1 MYKILN
7 VTTGEYIVS
16 MFRLTTSKGYHIYRD
31 PLYIHNMKGFED
43 CLFFT
48 KLGAYFR
55 LWISFR
61 KTRHLYLI
69 VKV

>member
-7 VTTGEYIVS
+7 VATGEYIVS
-16 MFRLTTSKGYHIYRD
+16 MFRLTTLKGYNIYRD
-31 PLYIHNMKGFED
+31 PLYVSDLDGFEE

-55 LWISFR
+55 LWRSFR
-61 KTRHLYLI
+61 KTRHLYLV